1 MSQKQQFGA
10 SSVLSR
16 SMVSLVVGLL
26 YVAACACPAV
36 KVKNAGM
43 ALINALLV
51 SLGGKPDAQGPEYEE
66 VLGVEMLLAGWRS
79 PLIIPW
85 SANLLLL
92 GGWILLLRRKNAAAL
107 GFGIAAALAGLA
119 GLSTWSL
126 LPEREQL
133 LVGSYLWQASLIVF
147 ALGALAIWFWEPRNE
162 PAPADAADRERAIGP
177 IRERVQA
184 EQSSMAGGQSSPSCE
199 KIQRLPP

>member
-10 SSVLSR
+10 SSFLSR

-36 KVKNAGM
+36 KVKNAGL

-66 VLGVEMLLAGWRS
+66 VLGVEILLAGWRP
-79 PLIIPW
+79 PLTVPW

-92 GGWILLLRRKNAAAL
+92 GGWILLLCRKNAVAL
-107 GFGIAAALAGLA
+107 GFGIAAALAGL
-119 GLSTWSL
+119 STWSL
-126 LPEREQL
+126 LPERAQL

-162 PAPADAADRERAIGP
+162 VRT
-177 IRERVQA
+177 
-184 EQSSMAGGQSSPSCE
+184 
-199 KIQRLPP
+199 

>member
-10 SSVLSR
+10 SGFLSR

-36 KVKNAGM
+36 KVKNAGL

-51 SLGGKPDAQGPEYEE
+51 SLGGKPDAQGPEYVE
-66 VLGVEMLLAGWRS
+66 VLGVEILLAGWRP
-79 PLIIPW
+79 PLTIPW

-92 GGWILLLRRKNAAAL
+92 GGWILLLGRKNAVAL
-107 GFGIAAALAGLA
+107 GFGIAAALVGLA
-119 GLSTWSL
+119 GLSTWEL

-162 PAPADAADRERAIGP
+162 VRT
-177 IRERVQA
+177 
-184 EQSSMAGGQSSPSCE
+184 
-199 KIQRLPP
+199 

>member
-1 MSQKQQFGA
+1 MSLKQQLGA
-10 SSVLSR
+10 SSFFSL

-26 YVAACACPAV
+26 YVAAYACPAV
-36 KVKNAGM
+36 KEKNRG
-43 ALINALLV
+43 LEVINGLLV
-51 SLGGKPDAQGPEYEE
+51 SLGGKPDAQGPEYIEAQ
-66 VLGVEMLLAGWRS
+66 GVEVLLAGWRS

-92 GGWILLLRRKNAAAL
+92 SGWILLLCRKNALAL
-107 GFGIAAALAGLA
+107 GFGIAAALAGLV
-119 GLSTWSL
+119 GLNTWAL

-162 PAPADAADRERAIGP
+162 VRT
-177 IRERVQA
+177 
-184 EQSSMAGGQSSPSCE
+184 
-199 KIQRLPP
+199 

>member
-1 MSQKQQFGA
+1 MSQKQQLGA
-10 SSVLSR
+10 SSFLSR

-36 KVKNAGM
+36 KVKNLG
-43 ALINALLV
+43 LELVNALLV
-51 SLGGKPDAQGPEYEE
+51 SVGGKPDAQGPEYIEAQ
-66 VLGVEMLLAGWRS
+66 GVEILLAGWRP
-79 PLIIPW
+79 PLTIPW

-92 GGWILLLRRKNAAAL
+92 GGWILLLCRKNAVAL

-119 GLSTWSL
+119 GLSIWEL
-126 LPEREQL
+126 LPEWEQW

-162 PAPADAADRERAIGP
+162 VRT
-177 IRERVQA
+177 
-184 EQSSMAGGQSSPSCE
+184 
-199 KIQRLPP
+199 

>member
-10 SSVLSR
+10 SSFLSR
-16 SMVSLVVGLL
+16 SMVSLIVGLL
-26 YVAACACPAV
+26 YAAACACPAV
-36 KVKNAGM
+36 KVENRGLELM
-43 ALINALLV
+43 NLVVV
-51 SLGGKPDAQGPEYEE
+51 SLGGKPDVQGPEYIE
-66 VLGVEMLLAGWRS
+66 VLGVEILLTGWRT

-92 GGWILLLRRKNAAAL
+92 GGWILLLCRKNAVAL

-126 LPEREQL
+126 LPERAQL

-162 PAPADAADRERAIGP
+162 VRT
-177 IRERVQA
+177 
-184 EQSSMAGGQSSPSCE
+184 
-199 KIQRLPP
+199 